1 MRNQI
6 IEFLIDL
13 LVVLSLFVMLFGGL
27 VVAHAVEV

>member
-1 MRNQI
+1 MKNQI
-6 IEFLIDL
+6 LEFLIDL

>member
-1 MRNQI
+1 MKNQI
-6 IEFLIDL
+6 IEFIIDL

>member
-1 MRNQI
+1 MKNQI

-27 VVAHAVEV
+27 VVAYAVEV

>member
-1 MRNQI
+1 MKNQI

>member
-1 MRNQI
+1 MKNQI
-6 IEFLIDL
+6 LEFIIDL